1 MIRKAI
7 SRASRLTDEVFVLVH
22 FISSAVEAGEP
33 GAADIW
39 GRLSVQDL
47 DVRFQCPTSERLG
60 VFAERVALLES
71 SA

>member
-47 DVRFQCPTSERLG
+47 DVRF
-60 VFAERVALLES
+60 
-71 SA
+71 